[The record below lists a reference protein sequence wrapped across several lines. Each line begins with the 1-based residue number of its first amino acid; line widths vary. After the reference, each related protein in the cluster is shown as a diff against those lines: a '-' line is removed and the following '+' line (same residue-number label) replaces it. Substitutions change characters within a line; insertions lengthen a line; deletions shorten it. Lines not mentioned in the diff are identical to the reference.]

1 MSSKH
6 IHTLPGEEIGLKTVQ
21 VSVKLHWN
29 FLKEGRLL
37 NKSFP
42 KGLAI
47 FFFKFS
53 SHLDSAKISKAMLE
67 G

>member
-29 FLKEGRLL
+29 FLKEGRLQ

-47 FFFKFS
+47 FFLSF
-53 SHLDSAKISKAMLE
+53 HLTLIALRSAKQC
-67 G
+67 